1 MCGGME
7 ETMRETLKK
16 LKADIILSALLC
28 AVLGIVLL
36 LWPEATIDLVCK
48 ILAVGLIIMG
58 AVQITSYF
66 TDRSIHPF
74 AGALGL
80 LLVLV
85 GIWIFLRPGSIVS
98 IVPIVIG
105 VILCVH
111 GIQDLKLSFETKEN
125 GYGNWWSML
134 IIAAVSLL
142 FGVICIVNAFGMI
155 KLALRFIG
163 IALIYDGVSD
173 LWIANRAI
181 RAAKAAGETAKAL
194 DVEYKEVDD

>member
-1 MCGGME
+1 
-7 ETMRETLKK
+7 MRETLKK

-111 GIQDLKLSFETKEN
+111 GIQDLKLS
-125 GYGNWWSML
+125 
-134 IIAAVSLL
+134 
-142 FGVICIVNAFGMI
+142 
-155 KLALRFIG
+155 
-163 IALIYDGVSD
+163 
-173 LWIANRAI
+173 
-181 RAAKAAGETAKAL
+181 
-194 DVEYKEVDD
+194 